1 MTASRTRIPW
11 VMTSGPMPSPGMTAI
26 RNGIASAYPESF
38 SRKVLR
44 LSSIPLR
51 SADEG
56 DGPERSPGQDAPS
69 PPRPPHLP
77 SNLLGHLGIR
87 RAGLPRAARR
97 RHRRSRVR
105 LARLPGRFD
114 ESSQDLGGTPAVQR
128 LATDLHGL
136 GPILRSTGSQDRR
149 GRIEE
154 NDIAAGP
161 DVTVQHLAQQRSVFG
176 RRAALQI
183 IGASP
188 RKTKVLRVEL
198 EVIDLAF
205 PQLKDP

>member
-56 DGPERSPGQDAPS
+56 DRPERGPGQDAPS

-87 RAGLPRAARR
+87 RAGLPRVARR
-97 RHRRSRVR
+97 RHRRSSVP
-105 LARLPGRFD
+105 LARLSGRFD
-114 ESSQDLGGTPAVQR
+114 KPSQDLGGPAAAPR
-128 LATDLHGL
+128 LATHPHGL
-136 GPILRSTGSQDRR
+136 RPTLRPSSR
-149 GRIEE
+149 
-154 NDIAAGP
+154 
-161 DVTVQHLAQQRSVFG
+161 H
-176 RRAALQI
+176 
-183 IGASP
+183 
-188 RKTKVLRVEL
+188 
-198 EVIDLAF
+198 
-205 PQLKDP
+205 DP

>member
-1 MTASRTRIPW
+1 
-11 VMTSGPMPSPGMTAI
+11 
-26 RNGIASAYPESF
+26 
-38 SRKVLR
+38 
-44 LSSIPLR
+44 
-51 SADEG
+51 
-56 DGPERSPGQDAPS
+56 SPGQDAPS

-97 RHRRSRVR
+97 RYRRSRVR

-154 NDIAAGP
+154 NDIERGPMSPFSTWRSSAAFSGGVP
-161 DVTVQHLAQQRSVFG
+161 PFKSSGRARARPRSFG
-176 RRAALQI
+176 SRSKSSTLP
-183 IGASP
+183 S
-188 RKTKVLRVEL
+188 
-198 EVIDLAF
+198 
-205 PQLKDP
+205 